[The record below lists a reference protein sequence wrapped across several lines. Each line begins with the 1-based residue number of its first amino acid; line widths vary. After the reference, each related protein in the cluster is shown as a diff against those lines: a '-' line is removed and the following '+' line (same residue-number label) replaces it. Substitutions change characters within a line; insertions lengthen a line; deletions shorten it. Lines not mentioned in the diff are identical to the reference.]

1 MTIKTIIDED
11 FINYKKPSMY
21 IAMPSCDFK
30 CCREAG
36 ISIETC
42 QNSAIAKENNII
54 IDDYYLIQRYFNN
67 DISKA
72 IVFSG
77 LEPFKSFDDIY
88 SFISS
93 FRLVSE
99 DDIVIYT
106 GYYPEELK
114 YEISKLKEFKNIIIK
129 FGRYIPNDTSHFDNV
144 LGVSLISQNQYAI
157 QIS

>member
-1 MTIKTIIDED
+1 LTIKTIIDED